1 LYSRTDID
9 STFRIA
15 VEGALAVSGVP
26 TTANRWLTGTVDATV
41 SDGRLTIG
49 NAAGASNNKLNFV
62 DIARL
67 TP

>member
-1 LYSRTDID
+1 
-9 STFRIA
+9 
-15 VEGALAVSGVP
+15 VP